1 MPTIKYCDYINGNDT
16 TGNGSYS
23 SPYKTITKASTGLT
37 GGDEVRVAKSPDDTA
52 LTGTLTFTEGSTT
65 LTGSGTLFTTEL
77 VIGDFVKGA
86 DNQYYEVVT
95 ISSNTAAVLYQKYP
109 SSTQSGVSS
118 YKMGVTSTGAAAGST
133 TQVQAISASGSSTSS
148 RLKISGGWDLASQTQ
163 TGVTNFRQLH
173 STFANRWGYALY
185 ATGKSYTEIDK
196 CNFFRYNYG
205 IYYAPSSNY
214 NTIITA
220 TCNSNSN
227 TGITISSS
235 SYTTIITA
243 TCNSNSTGIT
253 LSSSSYN
260 TITTA
265 TCNSNNYGIYLYS
278 SSNNNTITT
287 ATCISNNSS
296 GIYLS
301 ASSNNTITT
310 ATCNSNNSTGITIA
324 SSSNNTTITTATC
337 NSNGSY
343 GITIAQSSNNTITTA
358 TCNSNSYGISLN
370 LSSNNTIT
378 TATCNSNNI
387 NALYS
392 DNSINNIIHKLEGTG
407 NIGLSK
413 GATIINNLPFISIQ
427 WNNAKGTSKNY
438 FYGGETY
445 SNTSEAR
452 SGKCLHYDPSDATY
466 YMSHSFYFK
475 ATDATATTLSAYI
488 KKKNLF
494 NGDVS
499 ADCFFLGASLFGW
512 TDWTPSSDDTYEQKT
527 FSVTSGMITDDGVIE
542 MRIRVRGTA
551 GDIYVD
557 DLGAT

>member
-1 MPTIKYCDYINGNDT
+1 MAINYCSWLTGNDT
-16 TGNGSYS
+16 TGDGTYGN
-23 SPYKTITKASTGLT
+23 PYKTITKASTGLT

-52 LTGTLTFTEGSTT
+52 LTGTLTFTAGSTT
-65 LTGSGTLFTTEL
+65 LTGSSTLFTTEL

-95 ISSNTAAVLYQKYP
+95 ISSNTAAVLYKVYP

-118 YKMGVTSTGAAAGST
+118 YKMGITSTGAALSST
-133 TQVQAISASGSSTSS
+133 TQVQVISASGTSTSS
-148 RLKISGGWDLASQTQ
+148 RLKISGGWDLATQTQ
-163 TGVTNFRQLH
+163 TGVTNFRQMH
-173 STFANRWGYALY
+173 GTFANLYGYGLY
-185 ATGKSYTEIDK
+185 ANGKSYTELDK
-196 CNFFRYNYG
+196 CNFFRYRSGIYFYSSSYNTINTATCSSNSYG
-205 IYYAPSSNY
+205 IYFYLSSN
-214 NTIITA
+214 
-220 TCNSNSN
+220 
-227 TGITISSS
+227 
-235 SYTTIITA
+235 
-243 TCNSNSTGIT
+243 
-253 LSSSSYN
+253 YN

-265 TCNSNNYGIYLYS
+265 TCSSNGNYGIHFNTS
-278 SSNNNTITT
+278 SYNTI
-287 ATCISNNSS
+287 N
-296 GIYLS
+296 
-301 ASSNNTITT
+301 T
-310 ATCNSNNSTGITIA
+310 ATCNSNAYGIYCYLNSNYNTINTPTCNLNSYGIYIYSTSCNTI
-324 SSSNNTTITTATC
+324 NTATC
-337 NSNGSY
+337 NSNDY
-343 GITIAQSSNNTITTA
+343 GIIFSSSNYITISNLTV
-358 TCNSNSYGISLN
+358 NSN
-370 LSSNNTIT
+370 T
-378 TATCNSNNI
+378 T

-392 DNSINNIIHKLEGTG
+392 DVSFNIIIHKLTGTG

-413 GATIINNLPFISIQ
+413 GATIVDNYPYLSIQ

-445 SNTSEAR
+445 SNTAQAR
-452 SGKCLHYDPSDATY
+452 SGKCLHYDPSSATV

-488 KKKNLF
+488 KKMNSF

-512 TDWTPSSDDTYEQKT
+512 TDWTPTNADTYEQKT